1 MRGIINKLIGIIIY
15 TLLFVFFILGLYFSS
30 IKTIHSLFPLIA
42 AAGNLFLAVF
52 VYCKNNK
59 SIINVTFALLS
70 LSFGLFSTAILGL
83 YLAPNEIFALYWGIY
98 FSIGFMFI
106 PPTFLHFT
114 LSITHNSDI
123 LKNKILKIIYTIS
136 AIFTVTLYLRIMVN
150 EYIKTGWKYSPKIT
164 FIYMIF
170 LGFVILV
177 ALYSLMELFRK
188 YKTTTSKIEK
198 NQLRYVFLAGLIA
211 VTIGALNIFLSL
223 GMKVYPFGSL
233 GYVAFS
239 GIIAYAIVKHQL
251 MDIRVIIKQSIVY
264 ATLTLFITVFYA
276 ILVAVFHG
284 ILGISL
290 HGSAS
295 WILNAFA
302 ALIIAAT
309 FQPLRTNIQFM
320 VDRLFFRDKYNYK
333 TTLMDFSNA
342 LSSEIE
348 LNRLLNMIL
357 EKVTSTMHI
366 DRGAIMLLDKNKDEY
381 IVGVSGNIDR
391 SSLGDF
397 SFDKSSDLYKWLN
410 SGRRIFNIEEERF
423 YFKQSGLPANEKDIA
438 AFEKILNIFEKHG
451 IQLAVPLFV
460 RDKLTGVFDLG
471 RKMNEDSY
479 SQEDLEFL
487 TTVANQSAIA
497 IENASLYSDIRQLEK
512 SLYHSDKLASLGALS
527 ASMVHEIRTPI
538 TSIKSFCQMI
548 PRMYNNP
555 GFCNKYEV
563 TVNRELDRLN
573 EILERLLNFSKPIGD
588 NDRTDKIVNI
598 INEILLL
605 LDKEI
610 EKNRVKVIIEY
621 GTSTADVMLP
631 SDGLKQVLM
640 NIIMNAVHAMPDGGK
655 IRIGLEREGFEGNGS
670 KLLKLEIEDTGI
682 GIPKENIDKIFNA
695 FFTTK
700 EKGTGL
706 GMSVSKKII
715 NELNGNIGVASEV
728 GKGTVFTIRLP
739 IKTPGKLG
747 SGLDM

>member
-1 MRGIINKLIGIIIY
+1 
-15 TLLFVFFILGLYFSS
+15 
-30 IKTIHSLFPLIA
+30 
-42 AAGNLFLAVF
+42 
-52 VYCKNNK
+52 
-59 SIINVTFALLS
+59 
-70 LSFGLFSTAILGL
+70 
-83 YLAPNEIFALYWGIY
+83 
-98 FSIGFMFI
+98 
-106 PPTFLHFT
+106 
-114 LSITHNSDI
+114 
-123 LKNKILKIIYTIS
+123 
-136 AIFTVTLYLRIMVN
+136 
-150 EYIKTGWKYSPKIT
+150 
-164 FIYMIF
+164 
-170 LGFVILV
+170 
-177 ALYSLMELFRK
+177 MELFRK